1 MTLARLSSGQELS
14 LGRKLAEGGEG
25 RIHELNG
32 TRERLVKLYH
42 KPVDDLRHRKLVAM
56 AQIRTAALE
65 AVAAWPIDVAYDANE
80 DCIGFVMPRISGP
93 GIIDKLSHPAEQRI
107 AFPTIDYGFL
117 VHVAMN
123 LMRAASTLHAYGCV
137 IGDVNESNVYILN
150 DGTVR
155 FIDVD
160 SFQVQRNGEVFP
172 CNVGT
177 PIYTPPELQ
186 GATFRNVTRT
196 PNHDTFGLSVL
207 VFQLLVQGCHPF
219 AGVPRD
225 GRGRTIEEAIRE
237 GLYAYSVHRR
247 DRVSPPPDRLPL
259 SALGELAALFERSF
273 LGSQRPTAAEWMNAL
288 DRTRSRLHRCAKNP
302 RHRFVHDCGTCP
314 LCRLPRDPFPHYGED
329 PVRPIDLGGLSIGDL
344 IREAGQLPTLRP
356 LAERCSEP
364 DILAYERSVPAL
376 PRSLPT
382 AVAPTLQPKRESGL
396 GGAGG
401 WSLFIGLVLLF
412 IFPPAGVGAIILG
425 VILFAAAGSQANA
438 EAVARA
444 EAAAR
449 EAAEL
454 RRQQEASK
462 RAYEPLRQAALL
474 AIERLGLIE
483 ARAREVDRSANAAL
497 QPLAKAA
504 AEAREWLSS
513 ADHRLQAE
521 LRSADNAY
529 RKQRLTEYLERQIIA
544 HASIPDIGTSRKAV
558 LASFG
563 IETAADVE
571 RHAIQRIPGFG
582 PHLTDRLL
590 SWRRGCEQ
598 KFSPRGKVKAPPDW
612 LQRIRQ
618 QHNAAVASNATR
630 LRGVLAEYRGV
641 HSSYDRQLA
650 TAAVELDRARRDC
663 RVALNAAKS
672 A

>member
-1 MTLARLSSGQELS
+1 MSLVRLSSGQKLS

-25 RIHELNG
+25 RIHELQG
-32 TRERLVKLYH
+32 TGDRLVKLYH
-42 KPVDDLRHRKLVAM
+42 QPVDETRHRKLVAM

-65 AVAAWPIDVAYDANE
+65 AVAAWPIDVAYDAHE

-123 LMRAASTLHAYGCV
+123 LMRAASTLHASGCV

-160 SFQVQRNGEVFP
+160 SFQVQHNGDVFP

-186 GATFRNVTRT
+186 GATFRDVMRT
-196 PNHDTFGLSVL
+196 PIHDTFGLSVL

-225 GRGRTIEEAIRE
+225 GRGRTIEEAILE
-237 GLYAYSVHRR
+237 GLYAYSVQRR

-259 SALGELAALFERSF
+259 SALGEVAGFFERSF
-273 LGSQRPTAAEWMNAL
+273 LGCQRPTAAEWMNAL
-288 DRTRSRLHRCAKNP
+288 DRTRSRLRRCAKNP
-302 RHRFVHDCGTCP
+302 RHSFLLDYGACP

-329 PVRPIDLGGLSIGDL
+329 ETRPIDLGGLSIGDL
-344 IREAGQLPTLRP
+344 IRQAGQLPTLRP
-356 LAERCSEP
+356 LADRCGEP
-364 DILAYERSVPAL
+364 EILAYERSVPMT
-376 PRSLPT
+376 PPSLPT
-382 AVAPTLQPKRESGL
+382 ATSPIPQSKRGSGL
-396 GGAGG
+396 GEAGG
-401 WSLFIGLVLLF
+401 WILFVGFVLNCIYPAVGIGVLF
-412 IFPPAGVGAIILG
+412 LG
-425 VILFAAAGSQANA
+425 VILLVVASLHTNA
-438 EAVARA
+438 EARARA
-444 EAAAR
+444 EAIAR
-449 EAAEL
+449 VEADL
-454 RRQQEASK
+454 KTRQDAVKQ
-462 RAYEPLRQAALL
+462 AYEPLRQAALV
-474 AIERLGLIE
+474 AIEKLGPIE

-497 QPLAKAA
+497 QPMAKAV

-521 LRSADNAY
+521 LRSADDAY
-529 RKQRLTEYLERQIIA
+529 RNQRLTEYLERQIIA

-563 IETAADVE
+563 VETAADVE
-571 RHAIQRIPGFG
+571 RHAIQRIAGFG

-598 KFSPRGKVKAPPDW
+598 KFSHRGEVKAPPDW

-618 QHNAAVASNATR
+618 QHNAAVATNATR
-630 LRGVLAEYRGV
+630 LLGVLAEYRRV

-650 TAAVELDRARRDC
+650 TVAVELDRARRDC
-663 RVALNAAKS
+663 RVAMNAAKS

>member
-1 MTLARLSSGQELS
+1 MSLARLSSGHLLS

-32 TRERLVKLYH
+32 TGDRLVKLYH
-42 KPVDDLRHRKLVAM
+42 KPVDDLKHRKLVAM
-56 AQIRTAALE
+56 VQLRNAALE
-65 AVAAWPIDVAYDANE
+65 DVAAWPIDLAYDPSE
-80 DCIGFVMPRISGP
+80 ECIGFVMPRISGP

-123 LMRAASTLHAYGCV
+123 LMRAASTLHASGCV
-137 IGDVNESNVYILN
+137 IGDVNESNVYILS

-160 SFQVQRNGEVFP
+160 SFQVQHNGDVFP

-186 GATFRNVTRT
+186 DATFRDVTRT
-196 PNHDTFGLSVL
+196 PTHDTFGLSVL

-237 GLYAYSVHRR
+237 GLFAYSVHRR

-259 SALGELAALFERSF
+259 SALGEVADLFERSF

-288 DRTRSRLHRCAKNP
+288 DRTRSRLRRCAKNP
-302 RHRFVHDCGTCP
+302 RHSFTHDCGACP

-329 PVRPIDLGGLSIGDL
+329 QARPIDLGGLSIGDL
-344 IREAGQLPTLRP
+344 IRQAGQLPTLRP
-356 LAERCSEP
+356 LAERCGEP
-364 DILAYERSVPAL
+364 DVLAYERTVPTT
-376 PRSLPT
+376 PPSLPT
-382 AVAPTLQPKRESGL
+382 AASPIPQPKRDPGV
-396 GGAGG
+396 GAAGG
-401 WSLFIGLVLLF
+401 WSLFIGFVLLF
-412 IFPPAGVGAIILG
+412 IFPPAGIGGIILG
-425 VILFAAAGSQANA
+425 VILLAVANSQANA
-438 EAVARA
+438 EAKARA

-449 EAAEL
+449 AAAEL
-454 RRQQEASK
+454 KARQDAAI
-462 RAYEPLRQAALL
+462 RAYQPLRQAALV
-474 AIERLGLIE
+474 AIEKLGPIE
-483 ARAREVDRSANAAL
+483 ARAREVDRSASAAL
-497 QPLAKAA
+497 QPMARAA

-521 LRSADNAY
+521 LRTASDAY

-544 HASIPDIGTSRKAV
+544 DASISDVGPSRKAV

-563 IETAADVE
+563 VETAADVE
-571 RHAIQRIPGFG
+571 RHAIQRIAGFG

-590 SWRRGCEQ
+590 SWRRSCEQ
-598 KFSPRGKVKAPPDW
+598 RFSPRGDMKAPADW

-618 QHNAAVASNATR
+618 QHNTAVATNATR
-630 LRGVLAEYRGV
+630 LRGVLSEYRGV
-641 HSSYDRQLA
+641 HSSYDRQLSA
-650 TAAVELDRARRDC
+650 CSVELDRARREC
-663 RVALNAAKS
+663 RSALSAAKS